1 MYLIRHTIIITIIV
15 LSIINGLNTPTWSY
29 LDSSIETTSSS
40 KIYISEKVYET
51 LSIKTYTL
59 NEDYYLEVQKGSAIK
74 SVLIDF
80 PTIDSFVVYDDTY
93 YICPSG
99 INQPH
104 LFKYTFDDNS
114 LTDLSVQSDIE
125 VKHSE
130 WAIQCIYRKVA
141 QENIISN
148 VILIPFNKT
157 GYFFYYSHFIQR
169 WCNKIHYL
177 NGMILKIEIDEKV
190 MLNHKKRFNLV

>member
-1 MYLIRHTIIITIIV
+1 MHLIRHTIIITIIV

-40 KIYISEKVYET
+40 KIYISETVYQT
-51 LSIKTYTL
+51 LSTKTYTL
-59 NEDYYLEVQKGSAIK
+59 NGDYYLEVQKGLAIK

-114 LTDLSVQSDIE
+114 LTDLSVHRRIKDQY
-125 VKHSE
+125 SE

-141 QENIISN
+141 QQNQFSN
-148 VILIPFNKT
+148 VILISLIKAKYFYYYQHMQQKWSFNKIKDVE
-157 GYFFYYSHFIQR
+157 GFSENR
-169 WCNKIHYL
+169 N
-177 NGMILKIEIDEKV
+177 
-190 MLNHKKRFNLV
+190 R